1 MKTQDIISEQKLAIP
16 GKNQRLTARL
26 LDIADI
32 TIKKRSDGTEYP
44 GLKLKTD
51 LLPGYNKS
59 GIYVWQHPVFG
70 IIYVGLNAAG
80 RKGLT
85 QRAEVHVRKILNRLY
100 KPTERTTAWEKFS
113 AMFVKHSKE
122 DINLW
127 RDDLNDVVITYIPL
141 VDIMD
146 YEKQG
151 LTKDD
156 MKRDIKNIETRM
168 IRKLNPYSN
177 DEYHLA
183 KNAGRKSST
192 RLPNN

>member
-1 MKTQDIISEQKLAIP
+1 MRTQDILTDQKLPIP

-44 GLKLKTD
+44 GLKLKTN

-80 RKGLT
+80 RKGLN
-85 QRAEVHVRKILNRLY
+85 QRAEVHVRKLLNRLY

-127 RDDLNDVVITYIPL
+127 KEDLHDIVITYIPL
-141 VDIMD
+141 ADILD

-156 MKRDIKNIETRM
+156 MKRDIKDIETRM
-168 IRKLNPYSN
+168 IRKLNPYNN

-192 RLPNN
+192 RLPSN